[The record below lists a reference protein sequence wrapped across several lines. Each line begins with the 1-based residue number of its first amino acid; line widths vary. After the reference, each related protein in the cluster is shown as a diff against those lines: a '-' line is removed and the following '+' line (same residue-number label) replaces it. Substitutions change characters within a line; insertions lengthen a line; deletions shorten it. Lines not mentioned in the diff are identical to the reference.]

1 MNNNMGQTVGID
13 ESNAEELTYAEIL
26 MQMAPGVNTRKRDS
40 DVKPNSSKLLGS
52 FKNIGKAIGRAS
64 NLFTLKGSRINL
76 TSSKM
81 SLGGSR
87 NRMNL
92 SAAGVGQQEES
103 QVDSNERI
111 TEEDSAKNAS
121 EKNSFGIT
129 RRRMSMIKRNFE

>member
-1 MNNNMGQTVGID
+1 
-13 ESNAEELTYAEIL
+13 
-26 MQMAPGVNTRKRDS
+26 
-40 DVKPNSSKLLGS
+40 
-52 FKNIGKAIGRAS
+52 
-64 NLFTLKGSRINL
+64 
-76 TSSKM
+76 M

-111 TEEDSAKNAS
+111 TENDSAKNAS

>member
-1 MNNNMGQTVGID
+1 M
-13 ESNAEELTYAEIL
+13 
-26 MQMAPGVNTRKRDS
+26 
-40 DVKPNSSKLLGS
+40 
-52 FKNIGKAIGRAS
+52 
-64 NLFTLKGSRINL
+64 

-111 TEEDSAKNAS
+111 TENDSAKNAS

-129 RRRMSMIKRNFE
+129 RRRLLGLISRWMTLAVCMKRSPLRIW